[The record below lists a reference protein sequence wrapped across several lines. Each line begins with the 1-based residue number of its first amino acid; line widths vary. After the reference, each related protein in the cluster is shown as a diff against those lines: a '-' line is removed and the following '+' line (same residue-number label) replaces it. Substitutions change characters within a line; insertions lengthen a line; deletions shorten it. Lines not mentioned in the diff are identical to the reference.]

1 MMLALYIILGIALWA
16 GYAWVI
22 GWIHDKLEYKRK
34 DMNGEFEHY
43 KIHPSAK
50 KYQGEEHDWNPTFA
64 LDHCGV
70 LLFNIPFEPEEK
82 EVFYIENEYDED
94 ANRYVRENIEY
105 IRERLAEKGYS
116 FVYLPELKVGRD
128 IMLSSIQYHNPQ
140 GCDVADDE
148 VKDSDGLPSNF
159 LLNYM
164 LHPENRKNIKT
175 GFAWYGKYWEIK
187 GCEKRWYQ
195 FDYISF
201 VGKEAL
207 DNPKALFE
215 EILCEIGETRSF
227 KRGYYSIHEPEEDES
242 ADQYFDDEMKKVLEE
257 VRAKLDAIRLK
268 GISEAVIAK
277 YVQPRPVLSHIRI
290 TKDFHIFLDDYGGIE
305 IKMEPLVKAV
315 YILFLRHED
324 GIAFKDLVDY
334 QVELELIYRA
344 IKNKC
349 NDIDDKL
356 ADKQFTPIISENIRK
371 LTNPFDNSINEKC
384 TRIKESFI
392 SHFHESTARFY
403 YVQGGRTRNKVIEIP
418 QDLIIWEV

>member
-1 MMLALYIILGIALWA
+1 MTIALYIISGIALWA
-16 GYAWVI
+16 AYAWVV
-22 GWIHDKLEYKRK
+22 GWIHEKLEYKRR
-34 DMNGEFEHY
+34 DMDGDFEHH
-43 KIHPSAK
+43 KTHPSAK
-50 KYQGEEHDWNPTFA
+50 QYQGEEHEWNPTFA

-116 FVYLPELKVGRD
+116 FVYLPELKVSRN

-140 GCDVADDE
+140 GCDVAEDE
-148 VKDSDGLPSNF
+148 VKDCEGLPSNF

-164 LHPENRKNIKT
+164 LHPENRNKIKT

-187 GCEKRWYQ
+187 GINKRWYQ

-201 VGKEAL
+201 VGNEAL

-215 EILCEIGETRSF
+215 EILSEIGATRSF
-227 KRGYYSIHEPEEDES
+227 KNGYYSIGEQEDDES
-242 ADQYFDDEMKKVLEE
+242 ADQYFDEEMKKVLEE
-257 VRAKLDAIRLK
+257 VRKKLDAIRLK

-290 TKDFHIFLDDYGGIE
+290 TKDFHIFLDDYDGIE

-349 NDIDDKL
+349 NDIDLKL
-356 ADKQFTPIISENIRK
+356 ADKHFAPIISENIKK

-384 TRIKESFI
+384 TRIKEAFI

-403 YVQGGRTRNKVIEIP
+403 YVQGGRTCNKAIDVP